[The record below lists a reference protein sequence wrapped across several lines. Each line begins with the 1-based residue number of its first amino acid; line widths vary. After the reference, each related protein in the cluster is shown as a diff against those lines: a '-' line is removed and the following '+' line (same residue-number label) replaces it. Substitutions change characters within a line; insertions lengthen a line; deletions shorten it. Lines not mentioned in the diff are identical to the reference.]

1 MNRREA
7 IQRSALALGYAITG
21 PALIGVLNGCKA
33 APELTFRPQFF
44 SEDQARI
51 VSALSEVIIP
61 KTTTPG
67 AIDAGV
73 PAFID
78 EMLREVY
85 PAADKDRFVKGL
97 TQFDEE
103 AQKTYGSH
111 FAECKKEDQIGL
123 VKKYH
128 DALAGKVND
137 SSAGWWRAGGGAEK
151 PFMVEMKELTLL
163 GFFTSQPG
171 ATEVLQYNMAPGPFK
186 GCVPLTEV
194 GKAWAT

>member
-7 IQRSALALGYAITG
+7 IQRSAVALGYAITG

-33 APELTFRPQFF
+33 APELTFKPKFL
-44 SEDQARI
+44 SEDQARV
-51 VSALSEVIIP
+51 VSSLCEVIMP

-78 EMLREVY
+78 DMLGEVY
-85 PAADKDRFVKGL
+85 PAADQGRFVNGL
-97 TQFDEE
+97 KEFDDE
-103 AQKTYGSH
+103 AKKIYGSH
-111 FAECKKEDQIGL
+111 FAECKREEQIAL
-123 VKKYH
+123 VKKHH
-128 DALAGKVND
+128 DALAGKAND
-137 SSAGWWRAGGGAEK
+137 SSAGWWRAGGGIAK

-186 GCVPLTEV
+186 GCVPLAEV